1 MNLSLIVEN
10 VEVDLSN
17 LTEKMKEDIKFK
29 IQNVYGIWNI
39 EGRNLEECEVNLWDK
54 LEDYLTVKLKS
65 LEYCKNQ
72 PHRLTAFK

>member
-17 LTEKMKEDIKFK
+17 LTEKMKEEIEFK
-29 IQNVYGIWNI
+29 IQNVYGIWFI
-39 EGRNLEECEVNLWDK
+39 EGRNLEEIEVNLWDK

-72 PHRLTAFK
+72 PHKLTAFM

>member
-10 VEVDLSN
+10 VDVDLSN
-17 LTEKMKEDIKFK
+17 LTEKMKEEIKFK
-29 IQNVYGIWNI
+29 IQNVYGIWFI
-39 EGRNLEECEVNLWDK
+39 EGRNLEEIEVNLWDK

>member
-1 MNLSLIVEN
+1 MQKSFIVEN

-17 LTEKMKEDIKFK
+17 LTEQMKERIEFK
-29 IQNVYGIWNI
+29 IQNAHGIWNV
-39 EGRNLEECEVNLWDK
+39 EGRNLNECEVNLWDK

-65 LEYCKNQ
+65 LEYCNNQ

>member
-29 IQNVYGIWNI
+29 IQNVYGIWYV
-39 EGRNLEECEVNLWDK
+39 EGRNLNECEVNLWDK

-65 LEYCKNQ
+65 LEYCKNK
-72 PHRLTAFK
+72 PHKLTAFM

>member
-17 LTEKMKEDIKFK
+17 LTEKMKEEIKFK
-29 IQNVYGIWNI
+29 IQNVYGIWFI
-39 EGRNLEECEVNLWDK
+39 EGRNLEEIEVNLWNK

>member
-17 LTEKMKEDIKFK
+17 LTKKMKEEIEFK
-29 IQNVYGIWNI
+29 IQNVYGIWYV
-39 EGRNLEECEVNLWDK
+39 EGRNLNECEVNLWDK

>member
-17 LTEKMKEDIKFK
+17 LTEKMKEDIEFK

-39 EGRNLEECEVNLWDK
+39 EGRNLEEIEVNLWDK
-54 LEDYLTVKLKS
+54 LEDYLTIKLKS

>member
-1 MNLSLIVEN
+1 MKLSLIVED

-17 LTEKMKEDIKFK
+17 LTEQMKERIEFK
-29 IQNVYGIWNI
+29 IQNAHGIWNV

>member
-1 MNLSLIVEN
+1 MQKSFIVEN

-17 LTEKMKEDIKFK
+17 LTEKVKEEITFK
-29 IQNVYGIWNI
+29 IDNCLGIWFI
-39 EGRNLEECEVNLWDK
+39 EGRNLEELEVNLWNK

>member
-17 LTEKMKEDIKFK
+17 LTEKVKEEIEFK
-29 IQNVYGIWNI
+29 IQNVYGIWYV
-39 EGRNLEECEVNLWDK
+39 EGRNLNECEVNLWDK
-54 LEDYLTVKLKS
+54 LEDYLTIKLKS

>member
-17 LTEKMKEDIKFK
+17 LTEKMKEEIEFK

-39 EGRNLEECEVNLWDK
+39 EGRNIEEIEVNLWDK

-65 LEYCKNQ
+65 LEYCKNK
-72 PHRLTAFK
+72 PHRLTAFM

>member
-17 LTEKMKEDIKFK
+17 LTEKMKEDIEFK
-29 IQNVYGIWNI
+29 IQNVYGIWYV
-39 EGRNLEECEVNLWDK
+39 EGRNLNECEVNLWDK

-72 PHRLTAFK
+72 PHRLTAFM

>member
-17 LTEKMKEDIKFK
+17 LTEKMKEEIEFK

-39 EGRNLEECEVNLWDK
+39 EGRNIEEIEVNLWDK

-72 PHRLTAFK
+72 PHRLTAFM

>member
-1 MNLSLIVEN
+1 MKLSLIVED

-17 LTEKMKEDIKFK
+17 LTEQMKERIEFK
-29 IQNVYGIWNI
+29 IQNAHGIWNV
-39 EGRNLEECEVNLWDK
+39 EGRNLNECEINLWDK
-54 LEDYLTVKLKS
+54 LEDYLTIKLKS

>member
-29 IQNVYGIWNI
+29 IQNVYGIWYV
-39 EGRNLEECEVNLWDK
+39 EGRNLNECEVNLWDK
-54 LEDYLTVKLKS
+54 LEDYLTIKLKS
-65 LEYCKNQ
+65 LEYCNNQ
-72 PHRLTAFK
+72 PHKLTAFK

>member
-1 MNLSLIVEN
+1 MKLSLIVED

-17 LTEKMKEDIKFK
+17 LTEQMKERIEFK
-29 IQNVYGIWNI
+29 IQNAHGIWNV
-39 EGRNLEECEVNLWDK
+39 EGRNLEEIEVNLWDK
-54 LEDYLTVKLKS
+54 LEDYLTIKLKS

>member
-1 MNLSLIVEN
+1 MNLSIIVEN

-17 LTEKMKEDIKFK
+17 LTEKMKEEIEFK
-29 IQNVYGIWNI
+29 IQNVYGIWYV
-39 EGRNLEECEVNLWDK
+39 EGRNLNECEVNLWDK

-72 PHRLTAFK
+72 PHKLTAFM

>member
-1 MNLSLIVEN
+1 MNLSLIVEI

-17 LTEKMKEDIKFK
+17 LTEKMKEEIEFK
-29 IQNVYGIWNI
+29 IQNVYGIWYV
-39 EGRNLEECEVNLWDK
+39 EGRNLNECEVNLWDK
-54 LEDYLTVKLKS
+54 LEDYLTIKLKS

>member
-17 LTEKMKEDIKFK
+17 LTEKMKEEIEFK

-39 EGRNLEECEVNLWDK
+39 EGRNIEEIEVNLWDK
-54 LEDYLTVKLKS
+54 LEDYLTIKLKS

>member
-1 MNLSLIVEN
+1 MKLSLIVED

-17 LTEKMKEDIKFK
+17 LTEQMKERIEFK
-29 IQNVYGIWNI
+29 IQNAHGIWFI
-39 EGRNLEECEVNLWDK
+39 EGRNLEEIEVNLWNK

>member
-17 LTEKMKEDIKFK
+17 LPEKMKEEIEFK
-29 IQNVYGIWNI
+29 IQNVYGIWNV
-39 EGRNLEECEVNLWDK
+39 EGRNLNECEVNLWDK

>member
-17 LTEKMKEDIKFK
+17 LTEKMKEEIKFK
-29 IQNVYGIWNI
+29 IQNVYGIWYV

-54 LEDYLTVKLKS
+54 LEDYLTIKLKS

>member
-10 VEVDLSN
+10 VEIDLSN
-17 LTEKMKEDIKFK
+17 LPEKMKEEIEFK
-29 IQNVYGIWNI
+29 IQNVYGIWFI
-39 EGRNLEECEVNLWDK
+39 EGRNLEEIEVNLWDK

>member
-17 LTEKMKEDIKFK
+17 LTEKMKEEIEFK
-29 IQNVYGIWNI
+29 IQNVYGIWYI
-39 EGRNLEECEVNLWDK
+39 EGRNLEEIEVNLWDK

>member
-17 LTEKMKEDIKFK
+17 LTEKMKEDIEFK
-29 IQNVYGIWNI
+29 IQNVYGIWNVK
-39 EGRNLEECEVNLWDK
+39 GRTLEECEVNLWDK
-54 LEDYLTVKLKS
+54 LEDYLTIKLKS

-72 PHRLTAFK
+72 PHKLTAFM

>member
-1 MNLSLIVEN
+1 MQKSFIVEN

-17 LTEKMKEDIKFK
+17 LTEQMKLRIEFK
-29 IQNVYGIWNI
+29 IQNAHGIWFI
-39 EGRNLEECEVNLWDK
+39 EGRNLEEIEVNLWNK

>member
-17 LTEKMKEDIKFK
+17 LTEKMKEEIEFK
-29 IQNVYGIWNI
+29 IQNVYGIWYV
-39 EGRNLEECEVNLWDK
+39 EGRNLNQCEVNLWDK
-54 LEDYLTVKLKS
+54 LEDYLTIKLKS

>member
-17 LTEKMKEDIKFK
+17 LTEKMKEEIEFK

-39 EGRNLEECEVNLWDK
+39 EGRNLEEIEVNLWDK
-54 LEDYLTVKLKS
+54 LEDYLTIKLKS

-72 PHRLTAFK
+72 PHKLTAFM

>member
-17 LTEKMKEDIKFK
+17 LTEKMKEEIEFK
-29 IQNVYGIWNI
+29 IQNVYGIWYV
-39 EGRNLEECEVNLWDK
+39 EGRNLNECEVNLWDK
-54 LEDYLTVKLKS
+54 LEDYLTIKLKS

-72 PHRLTAFK
+72 PHRLTAFM